1 MKEFSI
7 WIKKAEHD
15 LKIAIKTKD
24 DLEILDCT
32 IFHTQQCAEKALKAY
47 LAYKEKDVRKTHDLE
62 LLIKIC
68 SEIEKSFMSL
78 FAYAVNL
85 NPYYMEY
92 RYPIDVAHEK
102 ERSPE
107 LSDVYLAI
115 DQAKQI
121 LDFVKQKISVN

>member
-1 MKEFSI
+1 
-7 WIKKAEHD
+7 
-15 LKIAIKTKD
+15 
-24 DLEILDCT
+24 
-32 IFHTQQCAEKALKAY
+32 LKAY

-92 RYPIDVAHEK
+92 RYPIDVAPEK